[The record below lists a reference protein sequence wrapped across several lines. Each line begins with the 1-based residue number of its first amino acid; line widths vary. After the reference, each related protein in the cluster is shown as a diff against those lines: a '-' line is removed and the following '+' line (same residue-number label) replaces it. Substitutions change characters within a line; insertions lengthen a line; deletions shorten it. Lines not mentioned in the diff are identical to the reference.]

1 MARAMVLAGA
11 ALLAAG
17 LALVLVPFD
26 AESSTSGRRI
36 DCGSPLTA
44 VGQVDAAAALEG
56 IGRLA
61 RASGQAPPPPTEE
74 ALARLAALE
83 GEVERFDACQG
94 AAAWR
99 MHVAG
104 RLELVGAGLALVAFL
119 GARRTPTRMAG
130 AAA

>member
-1 MARAMVLAGA
+1 MVLAGA
-11 ALLAAG
+11 VLVVAG
-17 LALVLVPFD
+17 LGLTLLPFD
-26 AESSTSGRRI
+26 AEPSTGGRRVG
-36 DCGSPLTA
+36 CGSPLVA
-44 VGQVDAAAALEG
+44 VGQVDAATALEG

-74 ALARLAALE
+74 ALARLDVLE

-104 RLELVGAGLALVAFL
+104 RLELVGVGLALVAFL
-119 GARRTPTRMAG
+119 RAGRTPAPVAR

>member
-1 MARAMVLAGA
+1 MAWAMVLAGA
-11 ALLAAG
+11 ALFVAG
-17 LALVLVPFD
+17 LALTLLPFD
-26 AESSTSGRRI
+26 AESSASGRNV
-36 DCGSPLTA
+36 DCGSPLVA

-61 RASGQAPPPPTEE
+61 RTSGEAPPPPTEE
-74 ALARLAALE
+74 ALARLVALQ

-104 RLELVGAGLALVAFL
+104 RLELVGAGLPLVAFL
-119 GARRTPTRMAG
+119 RGGRRPAPMAG
-130 AAA
+130 PRA